1 MLPWRGMKR
10 ELSRRNR
17 LESGLS
23 VSAVAR
29 SRGVSRAT
37 VHRSILMAKV
47 RETKPDRRRPDQRD
61 DVRRRPTTCAVW
73 WGASPEDTRLPEA
86 RVAWKL
92 NNRSMRCRIKARSAN
107 GWRQMDEAARAAKAG
122 QWKVRLR
129 SHAYRQKIKADKISA
144 FPVEQNLS
152 PSH

>member
-10 ELSRRNR
+10 EFSRRNR

-73 WGASPEDTRLPEA
+73 WWASPEDTRLPEA
-86 RVAWKL
+86 RVARKL
-92 NNRSMRCRIKARSAN
+92 NNRRHARLQDQGEIRERLAADGRGDSGGQGGKVWAVRTEMDPTLVRQL
-107 GWRQMDEAARAAKAG
+107 GWR
-122 QWKVRLR
+122 V
-129 SHAYRQKIKADKISA
+129 
-144 FPVEQNLS
+144 
-152 PSH
+152 